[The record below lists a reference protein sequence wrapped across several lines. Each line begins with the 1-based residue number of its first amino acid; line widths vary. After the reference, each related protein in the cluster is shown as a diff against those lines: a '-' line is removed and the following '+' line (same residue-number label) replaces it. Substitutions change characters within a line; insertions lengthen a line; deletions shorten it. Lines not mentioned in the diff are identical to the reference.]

1 MSSTAKGL
9 LWIFS
14 GPTLLVAMAMLQV
27 IIRLFFSAEDNV
39 IASLI
44 NIVSWLAGTVAVLLF
59 IVGPVVGII
68 SLAKKQNNPGK

>member
-1 MSSTAKGL
+1 
-9 LWIFS
+9 
-14 GPTLLVAMAMLQV
+14 MLQV

-68 SLAKKQNNPGK
+68 ILAKKQNNPGK